1 MRIKHCYCKNK
12 FGLLRFLNGYEI
24 PYQAEDFW
32 STRTSVQVSDKN
44 LYQLYFAETLPMEA
58 ITNKPIISCPKCGKT
73 MIRIPNPVQKL
84 VLDKNYLKDQTH
96 VYKTGDVLTEQK
108 MGYHT
113 SFSILFHK
121 NFISIAKD
129 LVWIGVWCMNRWRC
143 CKKLKLLNSKWQWFQ
158 GSVYDK
164 TRI

>member
-1 MRIKHCYCKNK
+1 M
-12 FGLLRFLNGYEI
+12 RFLNGYEI
-24 PYQAEDFW
+24 PYQAEDFFEVPG
-32 STRTSVQVSDKN
+32 TSVQVVIKN

-113 SFSILFHK
+113 SFFNIVSQEFYQYCER
-121 NFISIAKD
+121 F
-129 LVWIGVWCMNRWRC
+129 GMNR
-143 CKKLKLLNSKWQWFQ
+143 SM
-158 GSVYDK
+158 VYEPVK
-164 TRI
+164 VL